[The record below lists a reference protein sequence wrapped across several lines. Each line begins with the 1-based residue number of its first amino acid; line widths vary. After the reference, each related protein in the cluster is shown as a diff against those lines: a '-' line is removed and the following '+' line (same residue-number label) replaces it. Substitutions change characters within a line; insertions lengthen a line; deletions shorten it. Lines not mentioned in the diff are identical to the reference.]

1 MDSKNSKIFKKIQKI
16 MFNQLTNNASE
27 SPAFSFTE
35 RSRSGAWGAWI
46 ILVGFGLLGFILK
59 KNITM
64 IFDTYIVENKE
75 AFLSKVQQIASNLGI
90 KPDWLMAVMAFES
103 GIDSKKVNSES
114 GATGLIQFMP
124 STATGMGT
132 STAALK
138 AMTNVQQLD
147 FVYKYLAPYKAKM
160 KTYTDVYMTVF
171 YPAAIGKADTY
182 VIGAAGSKIAQQNP
196 SLRDSTGTVTVQSV
210 KANFSNWI
218 KKKGFTII

>member
-1 MDSKNSKIFKKIQKI
+1 MNYKTIAIAGGI
-16 MFNQLTNNASE
+16 LAS
-27 SPAFSFTE
+27 
-35 RSRSGAWGAWI
+35 
-46 ILVGFGLLGFILK
+46 FGLFGFIFR
-59 KNITM
+59 KNIAM
-64 IFDTYIVENKE
+64 IFDTYILENK
-75 AFLSKVQQIASNLGI
+75 ADFLAKVQQISANLGI

-103 GIDSKKVNSES
+103 GIDSKKVNSAS

-171 YPAAIGKADTY
+171 YPAAIGKADTC
-182 VIGAAGSKIAQQNP
+182 VIGAVGSNIAKQNP
-196 SLRDSTGTVTVQSV
+196 ALRDAAGAVTVQSV
-210 KANFSNWI
+210 KANFSNWV
-218 KKKGFTII
+218 KKKGFIIV

>member
-1 MDSKNSKIFKKIQKI
+1 MNYKAMAIV
-16 MFNQLTNNASE
+16 
-27 SPAFSFTE
+27 
-35 RSRSGAWGAWI
+35 GG
-46 ILVGFGLLGFILK
+46 ILAAFGLLGFK
-59 KNITM
+59 FRKNIAM

-75 AFLSKVQQIASNLGI
+75 AFLAKVQQITSNLGI

-103 GIDSKKVNSES
+103 GIDSKRVNSTS

-124 STATGMGT
+124 STAAGMGT

-147 FVYKYLAPYKAKM
+147 YVYKYLAPYKAKM

-171 YPAAIGKADTY
+171 YPAAVGKPDTY

-196 SLRDSTGTVTVQSV
+196 ALRDNTGAVTVKSV
-210 KANFSNWI
+210 KANFSNWVT
-218 KKKGFTII
+218 KKGFTII